1 VTIKIDR
8 LSDREQTKY
17 KESILISNMVNSE
30 YGKQFRRTN
39 QLQNNFKHGRRR
51 NSTIT
56 LVSLLREFT
65 TFIKN
70 NAHPDFTE

>member
-1 VTIKIDR
+1 
-8 LSDREQTKY
+8 
-17 KESILISNMVNSE
+17 MVNSE